1 MKEVVTVITA
11 IYHSS
16 IDNCFLDWLLE
27 ITPSITGPQ
36 LLNFQMQSHLSWLA
50 VSPLRQKSTSSG
62 NLVLAGIL
70 AFYAVKTCS
79 KHAIASY

>member
-1 MKEVVTVITA
+1 MLFGLA
-11 IYHSS
+11 SQ
-16 IDNCFLDWLLE
+16 

-36 LLNFQMQSHLSWLA
+36 LVKFPDAKPLKLVGCLSPWA
-50 VSPLRQKSTSSG
+50 KSISSG
-62 NLVLAGIL
+62 NLLLAGIL